1 MKLLPLMFV
10 FFGVSLCEVGNI
22 SEDDDIELERQVKMM
37 NRPPVKTFVTEVG
50 DTIDCIDI
58 DKQPSLQHP
67 LLKNHKVQKE
77 PTLHLTGFGGNFSHT
92 KSIQF
97 GYKES
102 CPVGTVPI
110 PRITKKDLIRAR
122 ALPRMP
128 SSTAAGQDALQSN
141 QHVLSL
147 SLSLWVVSLTEDMTE
162 NTKYGVYGRLSTY
175 NITVAHDQFSSH
187 NLWIETGPKDHIS
200 MIAAGWM
207 VSPQLYGDSLSRFF
221 IYWTGNG
228 YRDGCYNLL
237 CPGFV
242 LVDKELPFTEP
253 LPVSTY
259 GGDQY
264 EVLIQIEQV
273 YHSKFLQFVKNLST
287 NFPSDQD
294 HKTGNWWLILFDDQ
308 TKIGYWPK
316 ELFLYLRDGSRHV
329 AWGGVGLADSNGF
342 CPPMGSGHKPDG
354 NFKHATF
361 IRRLQWIDA
370 KGVPLL
376 PSDKVSKWVD
386 KTLVYD
392 LQYHSKLWRRTFG
405 HWIAYGGPGGYC
417 RL

>member
-1 MKLLPLMFV
+1 MQYRMKLLPLMFV
-10 FFGVSLCEVGNI
+10 FFRVSLCEVGNI

-37 NRPPVKTFVTEVG
+37 NRPSIKTFVTEVG

-77 PTLHLTGFGGNFSHT
+77 PTLHLTSFGGNFSRT

-128 SSTAAGQDALQSN
+128 SSKVAGQDALQSN
-141 QHVLSL
+141 QHVVSL
-147 SLSLWVVSLTEDMTE
+147 SEDMTE
-162 NTKYGVYGRLSTY
+162 NTIYGAYGRLSIY

-207 VSPQLYGDSLSRFF
+207 
-221 IYWTGNG
+221 GNG
-228 YRDGCYNLL
+228 YRDGCYNLF
-237 CPGFV
+237 CPGFI
-242 LVDKELPFTEP
+242 LVYKGLPFNEP
-253 LPVSTY
+253 LPGSTY

-264 EVLIQIEQV
+264 EIPIQIEQ
-273 YHSKFLQFVKNLST
+273 
-287 NFPSDQD
+287 DR
-294 HKTGNWWLILFDDQ
+294 KTGNWWLILLNSQ
-308 TKIGYWPK
+308 TTLGYWPN

-329 AWGGVGLADSNGF
+329 AWGGVGLAGSNGV

-354 NFKHATF
+354 KFRHATYF
-361 IRRLQWIDA
+361 RKLQWIDA
-370 KGVPLL
+370 KGVLLL

-386 KTLVYD
+386 KSNVYD
-392 LQYHSKLWRRTFG
+392 LQYYRKLLRRAFG
-405 HWIAYGGPGGYC
+405 YWIAYGGPGGYC
-417 RL
+417 R